1 MWCPLDRLITHL
13 IHHQIKSTFKHVV
26 DEKCAHMQGPSAIKG
41 IHKKIRPEIEKY
53 EYFIRLDVKG
63 FYASVDREILSKM
76 VEETY
81 DDPIMVAY
89 LKDVI
94 HISHDRGG
102 NVYTPKKG
110 IPTSRSLSPFF
121 AALSLKLLDVAFSN
135 RSCFYIRYMNDILLN
150 KKAKR
155 KIYKAL
161 RLMKLERSPKK
172 SLMGKLSEKA
182 FHYLGLSY
190 DRTQT
195 DSCPKTQVKVHTR
208 TWPWALTSDTASN
221 DTGQR
226 KLSPVTDQRYLRR
239 WATWWCF
246 DALTLSDNITE
257 WIFFTRTQDPRL
269 VWLGEGL
276 LLR

>member
-1 MWCPLDRLITHL
+1 MD
-13 IHHQIKSTFKHVV
+13 
-26 DEKCAHMQGPSAIKG
+26 
-41 IHKKIRPEIEKY
+41 
-53 EYFIRLDVKG
+53 
-63 FYASVDREILSKM
+63 
-76 VEETY
+76 
-81 DDPIMVAY
+81 
-89 LKDVI
+89 
-94 HISHDRGG
+94 
-102 NVYTPKKG
+102 
-110 IPTSRSLSPFF
+110 
-121 AALSLKLLDVAFSN
+121 
-135 RSCFYIRYMNDILLN
+135 DILIMLPN
-150 KKAKR
+150 KKAYQKAKR

-161 RLMKLERSPKK
+161 GALKLELSPKK

-239 WATWWCF
+239 WATWWRF